1 MVNLENKYIKLLKE
15 IISKYLVN
23 YQLYLYGS
31 RAKGTARRFSDV
43 DIAINSLELN
53 SLILSKIKF
62 DIEEST
68 IPYSV
73 DILDYNCISDDFKNI
88 ISSSL
93 IQL

>member
-1 MVNLENKYIKLLKE
+1 MVNLEDKYIKLLKE

-73 DILDYNCISDDFKNI
+73 DILDYNSISEDFKNL